1 MLTSVKDQLQTN
13 LAFRNK
19 TLKDSK
25 PEKVLGVTNDNFPK
39 IKFPTHLVNIT
50 KKVNSKF
57 KALGRVQKYTATKQK
72 ALILSSFTKSIFLLL
87 LINMDVLHKT
97 FYCWTNNIHERGL
110 RLIQQNYTCDFEILI
125 EEANENQFTI
135 NA

>member
-13 LAFRNK
+13 LTFRNK

-39 IKFPTHLVNIT
+39 INFPTHLVNIT
-50 KKVNSKF
+50 KKVNSKC
-57 KALGRVQKYTATKQK
+57 KALARVQKYMATKQK

-87 LINMDVLHKT
+87 LINMDVLRKA
-97 FYCWTNNIHERGL
+97 FY
-110 RLIQQNYTCDFEILI
+110 
-125 EEANENQFTI
+125 
-135 NA
+135 

>member
-13 LAFRNK
+13 LAFRNN

-97 FYCWTNNIHERGL
+97 FYC
-110 RLIQQNYTCDFEILI
+110 
-125 EEANENQFTI
+125 
-135 NA
+135 